1 MTSSPP
7 SSHLAAA
14 VSAECPASPDG
25 NCGEG
30 LRSLWHLSRHL
41 TARADDNH
49 AAPSQKPR
57 RASPSLDRSSA
68 IQARVRFLA
77 YHRIKPHV
85 PPLVRAPVNS
95 FEFHRCRRTPQ
106 VGYLTLSLG
115 RPDHTGRT
123 AGIHRL
129 PCGLP
134 GYLILFDTRTFEL
147 QRQLRSRRLPSQSG
161 FFVISKHFTA
171 TRRIPPTLR
180 TLKHDSSRC
189 NPGVEHLHFTT
200 RLTCGLRSL

>member
-1 MTSSPP
+1 M
-7 SSHLAAA
+7 
-14 VSAECPASPDG
+14 
-25 NCGEG
+25 
-30 LRSLWHLSRHL
+30 RSLWHLSRHL

-49 AAPSQKPR
+49 AAPPQESR
-57 RASPSLDRSSA
+57 RTSSSLNRSPA

-106 VGYLTLSLG
+106 VGCLTLSLG
-115 RPDHTGRT
+115 HTLKNERI

-129 PCGLP
+129 PRGLP
-134 GYLILFDTRTFEL
+134 GYLILFDTRAFEL
-147 QRQLRSRRLPSQSG
+147 QRQLCSRKLPSQSE

-171 TRRIPPTLR
+171 TPRIPPALR
-180 TLKHDSSRC
+180 ALKPPSSRC
-189 NPGVEHLHFTT
+189 SATVEPRHFTT
-200 RLTCGLRSL
+200 RLRGGLRSL

>member
-1 MTSSPP
+1 M
-7 SSHLAAA
+7 
-14 VSAECPASPDG
+14 
-25 NCGEG
+25 
-30 LRSLWHLSRHL
+30 RSLWHLSRHL

-49 AAPSQKPR
+49 AAPSQRPR
-57 RASPSLDRSSA
+57 RASLSPNPSSA

-106 VGYLTLSLG
+106 VGCLMLSLAADLF
-115 RPDHTGRT
+115 RPT

-147 QRQLRSRRLPSQSG
+147 QRQLRSSELPSQSE

-171 TRRIPPTLR
+171 TPRIPPTLCV
-180 TLKHDSSRC
+180 LKETSSRC
-189 NPGVEHLHFTT
+189 SADVERLHFTT
-200 RLTCGLRSL
+200 RLISGLRSL

>member
-7 SSHLAAA
+7 SSQLTLA
-14 VSAECPASPDG
+14 VPPESSASPAS
-25 NCGEG
+25 NWRQG

-49 AAPSQKPR
+49 AAPPQAPR
-57 RASPSLDRSSA
+57 RASSSLNRSPA
-68 IQARVRFLA
+68 VQARVRFLA

-106 VGYLTLSLG
+106 VGCLTLSLG
-115 RPDHTGRT
+115 RLRQTQT
-123 AGIHRL
+123 ASIHRL
-129 PCGLP
+129 PRGLP
-134 GYLILFDTRTFEL
+134 GYLILFDTHAFEL
-147 QRQLRSRRLPSQSG
+147 QRQLRYSRLPSQSE

-171 TRRIPPTLR
+171 TRRIPPTSR
-180 TLKHDSSRC
+180 ALKSDSSRC
-189 NPGVEHLHFTT
+189 NAQVEPRHFTT
-200 RLTCGLRSL
+200 RLTDGLRSL